1 MRSIRVGRRFLDC
14 AHQGVRGKRLCKIGD
29 ATGVNRGFSDRSTV
43 VCSNVNDRNEN
54 ARCCQLA
61 SEVDSRFSVQVDIE
75 HEASSLVQTS
85 TAMEVLDGTEQF
97 RVEAIS
103 RQNPPNSLEHAGVVI

>member
-1 MRSIRVGRRFLDC
+1 MRFIRVGRRFLDC
-14 AHQGVRGKRLCKIGD
+14 THQGVRGKRLCEIGD
-29 ATGVNRGFSDRSTV
+29 ATGVNCGFSDRGAV

-54 ARCCQLA
+54 ARCCQLT
-61 SEVDSRFSVQVDIE
+61 SEVDSRFSVKVDIQ